1 MAWTDESATANT
13 APGKTLIDMQL
24 DAYAAQVRYE
34 TLAEAKQDEIK
45 AKDEELKRN
54 FWLNI
59 ALIIALGYA
68 AGK

>member
-1 MAWTDESATANT
+1 
-13 APGKTLIDMQL
+13 MQL
-24 DAYAAQVRYE
+24 DAYEAKVRYE
-34 TLAEAKQDEIK
+34 TLATAKQDEIK
-45 AKDEELKRN
+45 AKDEELRRN